1 MRTLTQQERVLRSLV
16 QAGPRGINRVDWLG
30 REDTGTPD
38 GGPPI
43 INLPA
48 RIMELRQAGHAIVDQ
63 GETRERCRVYKLEP
77 AAAEIAE
84 ATVDAS
90 AREEEQPPARLFPR
104 SAAPGAPATREAR
117 PPNPYEYEQEDAA

>member
-16 QAGPRGINRVDWLG
+16 QAGQRGINRVDWLG

-48 RIMELRQAGHAIVDQ
+48 RIMELRQGQDQ
-63 GETRERCRVYKLEP
+63 RPLWL
-77 AAAEIAE
+77 
-84 ATVDAS
+84 
-90 AREEEQPPARLFPR
+90 PPRALLVM
-104 SAAPGAPATREAR
+104 GGEAR
-117 PPNPYEYEQEDAA
+117 YAW